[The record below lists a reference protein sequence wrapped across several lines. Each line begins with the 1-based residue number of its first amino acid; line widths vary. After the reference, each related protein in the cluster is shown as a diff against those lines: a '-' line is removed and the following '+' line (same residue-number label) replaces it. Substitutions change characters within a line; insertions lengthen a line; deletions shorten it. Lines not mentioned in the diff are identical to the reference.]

1 MKSMK
6 KLVTLLLS
14 LVMLCALA
22 LPAMAEGDGNYSI
35 TINGAVAGHTY
46 TAYQVFSGDYFYG
59 DGNNNTEKNKEYLS
73 NVVWGKDVD
82 GTAILNE
89 LKTNETL
96 KDKFT
101 GVDASDG
108 YAAEKVAYIL
118 QGLGDKSEEL
128 DEFARVV
135 SHHLSTT
142 ENSGE
147 VTINQDGTNK
157 ITPLAAGYYFVKDT
171 GEIGGNEIATKFLVK
186 VVGDAK
192 VTVKAQAPEF
202 KKEIV
207 KDNVTDNN
215 KGTSVNV
222 GDPVKF
228 RLTANVPDMASFDKY
243 TFTMHDTLSEGL
255 TFNKD
260 SVKVT
265 VNGTLIENTADTSN
279 KYTLTYPTVEGSE
292 DTFTITF
299 TETQLKN
306 LVKHT
311 GDTDEDPKFGATIVV
326 EYTATLN
333 DKALN
338 KDVETNKAHLEYTNN
353 PSGNGTGIG
362 KTPEVP
368 VYVYD
373 FDLTVDK
380 FDGTNQ
386 TGQNPATTKKLKGA
400 KFVLY
405 RKVTTDGTEKDEYY
419 YWNKTDKKVDWVGN
433 VGEASVVTTDDNG
446 AATFNG
452 LAAGTY
458 YLKETKAPDG
468 YNTQKEDAKVE
479 IKAVYNT
486 DGTLKADAD
495 GCKLQ
500 HGAEGKHYYQVE
512 SIANKAGAVLPSTG
526 GIGTTIFYVLGS
538 ILALGAAVLLIAKKR
553 MNGQDR

>member
-22 LPAMAEGDGNYSI
+22 LPAMAEGENKYSI
-35 TINGAVAGHTY
+35 TIDGAVAGHTY
-46 TAYQVFSGDYFYG
+46 TAYQVFSGVYYKG
-59 DGNNNTEKNKEYLS
+59 SRQNNTPTENEYLS
-73 NVVWGKDVD
+73 DVKWGNDVD
-82 GTAILNE
+82 GTAIVTE
-89 LKTNETL
+89 LKADTTL
-96 KDKFT
+96 KALFT
-101 GVDASDG
+101 SVNENDAD
-108 YAAEKVAYIL
+108 AAEKVAYIL
-118 QGLGDKSEEL
+118 QGLGNKSEEL

-135 SHHLSTT
+135 GHHLKADK
-142 ENSGE
+142 NSGSA
-147 VTINQDGTNK
+147 VIPADDTTKKGTITG
-157 ITPLAAGYYFVKDT
+157 LYAGYYFVKDSDKIAE
-171 GEIGGNEIATKFLVK
+171 GEIATKFLVE
-186 VVGDAK
+186 VVGNAS

-207 KDNVTDNN
+207 KGATD

-222 GDPVKF
+222 GDPVTF
-228 RLTANVPDMASFDKY
+228 RLTANVPDMASFDDY

-255 TFNKD
+255 TFN
-260 SVKVT
+260 STSVTVKVGNDT
-265 VNGTLIENTADTSN
+265 VSNDKYDLKYPIEDENST
-279 KYTLTYPTVEGSE
+279 
-292 DTFTITF
+292 DTFTISF
-299 TETQLKN
+299 TKDQLKD

-311 GDTDEDPKFGATIVV
+311 GGTDEKTDFGAIIVV

-333 DKALN
+333 EKALN
-338 KDVETNKAHLEYTNN
+338 KDVETNKAYLEYTND
-353 PSGNGTGIG
+353 PSVDGKGT
-362 KTPEVP
+362 KTPEAT

-386 TGQNPATTKKLKGA
+386 TGPNPNTSKKLKDA

-405 RKVTTDGTEKDEYY
+405 RKVTTGETEKVEYY
-419 YWNKTDKKVDWVGN
+419 YWNKTDKKVNWVDN
-433 VGEASVVTTDDNG
+433 VDGASEVITDDNG

-468 YNTQKEDAKVE
+468 YNTQKDVEVE
-479 IKAVYNT
+479 IKATYKPT
-486 DGTLKADAD
+486 TGELASTSADKK
-495 GCKLQ
+495 GNGQ
-500 HGAEGKHYYQVE
+500 YIQVQ

>member
-22 LPAMAEGDGNYSI
+22 MPAMAEGNDNYSI

-46 TAYQVFSGDYFYG
+46 TAYQVFKGEYYK
-59 DGNNNTEKNKEYLS
+59 GNRQVEGKDAEYLS
-73 NVVWGKDVD
+73 DVEWGKDVD
-82 GTAILNE
+82 GAAILTE
-89 LKTNETL
+89 LKNNETL
-96 KDKFT
+96 SEKFA
-101 GVDASDG
+101 DADS
-108 YAAEKVAYIL
+108 AEKVAYVL
-118 QGLGDKSEEL
+118 QAMNDKSADL

-135 SHHLSTT
+135 GRHLKERT
-142 ENSGE
+142 NSGFA
-147 VTINQDGTNK
+147 K
-157 ITPLAAGYYFVKDT
+157 IPADDTTKKGVISNLSAGYYFVKDSDST
-171 GEIGGNEIATKFLVK
+171 AIADGEIATKFLVE
-186 VVGDAK
+186 VVGKAE

-207 KDNVTDNN
+207 KDNATDNN

-228 RLTANVPDMASFDKY
+228 RLTANVPDMASFDDY

-260 SVKVT
+260 TVKVT
-265 VNGTLIENTADTSN
+265 VNGTQIVNTASTSD
-279 KYTLTYPTVEGSE
+279 KYTLTYPATDTKE
-292 DTFTITF
+292 TFTISF
-299 TETQLKN
+299 NKDQLKGY
-306 LVKHT
+306 VQHT
-311 GDTDEDPKFGATIVV
+311 DNNTTFGATIVV

-338 KDVETNKAHLEYTNN
+338 KDVETNKAHLEYTND

-380 FDGTNQ
+380 FDGTKNE
-386 TGQNPATTKKLKGA
+386 TADANSKRLKGA
-400 KFVLY
+400 TFILYKVDGEGDNAKNLYYVQNEKTKAVTWTETEAKATKF
-405 RKVTTDGTEKDEYY
+405 TTDENG
-419 YWNKTDKKVDWVGN
+419 KT
-433 VGEASVVTTDDNG
+433 
-446 AATFNG
+446 TFQG
-452 LAAGTY
+452 IAAGTY
-458 YLKETKAPDG
+458 YLRETQAPAG
-468 YNTQKEDAKVE
+468 YNSLKGDAKVE
-479 IKAVYNT
+479 ITATYKENGELDTHSATSTSNGQYI
-486 DGTLKADAD
+486 
-495 GCKLQ
+495 
-500 HGAEGKHYYQVE
+500 QVHA
-512 SIANKAGAVLPSTG
+512 IPNKAGAVLPSTG

>member
-22 LPAMAEGDGNYSI
+22 LPAMAEDKNDYSI

-46 TAYQVFSGDYFYG
+46 TAYQVFSGVYYKG
-59 DGNNNTEKNKEYLS
+59 DRQTDTSKDKEYLS
-73 NVVWGKDVD
+73 DVQWGKGVD
-82 GTAILNE
+82 GTAIVTE
-89 LKTNETL
+89 LKAPTTL
-96 KDKFT
+96 EALRNKFN
-101 GVDASDG
+101 GVEASDE

-118 QGLGDKSEEL
+118 QGLGDQSEAL
-128 DEFARVV
+128 DEFARIVGK
-135 SHHLSTT
+135 HLTT
-142 ENSGE
+142 ITAGTTHE
-147 VTINQDGTNK
+147 VAAEATEAK
-157 ITPLAAGYYFVKDT
+157 IGNLAAGYYFVKDT
-171 GEIGGNEIATKFLVK
+171 GNINNGEIATKFLVK
-186 VVGDAK
+186 VVGKAE

-222 GDPVKF
+222 GDPVTF

-255 TFNKD
+255 TFNED

-265 VNGTLIENTADTSN
+265 VNGELIENTADTSD
-279 KYTLTYPTVEGSE
+279 KYKLTYPINNSA

-299 TETQLKN
+299 TETLLKN

-311 GDTDEDPKFGATIVV
+311 GDTGEDPKFGATIVV

-333 DKALN
+333 EKALN
-338 KDVETNKAHLEYTNN
+338 KDVETNKAYLEYTND
-353 PSGNGTGIG
+353 PSVDGKGT
-362 KTPEVP
+362 KTPEAT

-386 TGQNPATTKKLKGA
+386 TGPNPNTSKKLKDA

-405 RKVTTDGTEKDEYY
+405 RKVTTGETEKVEYY
-419 YWNKTDKKVDWVGN
+419 YWNKTDKKVNWVDN
-433 VGEASVVTTDDNG
+433 VDGASEVITDDNG

-468 YNTQKEDAKVE
+468 YNTQKDVEVE
-479 IKAVYNT
+479 IKATYKPT
-486 DGTLKADAD
+486 TGELASTSADKK
-495 GCKLQ
+495 GNGQ
-500 HGAEGKHYYQVE
+500 YIQVQ

-538 ILALGAAVLLIAKKR
+538 ILALGAAVLLIVKKR

>member
-22 LPAMAEGDGNYSI
+22 MPAMADGDGNPSI

-46 TAYQVFSGDYFYG
+46 TAYQVFKGVYYNGDRQVG
-59 DGNNNTEKNKEYLS
+59 KDAEYLS
-73 NVVWGKDVD
+73 DVTWGD
-82 GTAILNE
+82 GVNSENLLTE
-89 LKTNETL
+89 LKANDTL
-96 KDKFT
+96 RTKF
-101 GVDASDG
+101 
-108 YAAEKVAYIL
+108 AAATTAEDVAYVL
-118 QGLGDKSEEL
+118 QTMTDKSAEL
-128 DEFARVV
+128 DEFARIVG
-135 SHHLSTT
+135 HNLTT
-142 ENSGE
+142 PANTTGE
-147 VTINQDGTNK
+147 VAKGAVNVK
-157 ITPLAAGYYFVKDT
+157 IENLAAGYYFVKDSGT
-171 GEIGGNEIATKFLVK
+171 INDGEIATKFLVK
-186 VVGDAK
+186 VVGKAE

-222 GDPVKF
+222 GDPVTF

-255 TFNKD
+255 TFNED

-265 VNGTLIENTADTSN
+265 VNGELIKNTADTSD
-279 KYTLTYPTVEGSE
+279 KYKLTYPINNSA

-299 TETQLKN
+299 TETLLKN

-311 GDTDEDPKFGATIVV
+311 GDTGEDPKFGATIVV

-333 DKALN
+333 EKALT
-338 KDVETNKAHLEYTNN
+338 KDVETNKAHLEYTND
-353 PSGNGTGIG
+353 PSGNGTGTK
-362 KTPEVP
+362 KTPDAP

-380 FDGTNQ
+380 FDGTESETANE
-386 TGQNPATTKKLKGA
+386 NSKRLKDAT
-400 KFVLY
+400 FILY
-405 RKVTTDGTEKDEYY
+405 RVKGEGDNAKNLYYVQDKNTKAVTWTEIEAEATPFTTDE
-419 YWNKTDKKVDWVGN
+419 
-433 VGEASVVTTDDNG
+433 NG
-446 AATFNG
+446 KATFQG
-452 LAAGTY
+452 IAAGTY
-458 YLKETKAPDG
+458 YLRETQAPAG
-468 YNTQKEDAKVE
+468 YNSLKGDVKVE
-479 IKAVYNT
+479 ITATYEENGELAGSSAT
-486 DGTLKADAD
+486 SNDNG
-495 GCKLQ
+495 Q
-500 HGAEGKHYYQVE
+500 YIQVK